1 MFQVRKNGKRG
12 VRLIENYN
20 SEDNKIFLNK
30 EIDISTNKRYIKL
43 GSGYCILLCPFIC
56 FFIPLTF
63 VLFMFSTIIVA
74 CLGTIIFIIIMFITF
89 SFLYQDLI
97 FIKDESNNKLNMKI
111 INSLNREKLNITM
124 NLNNIHFDC
133 HSIEDIGEYGG
144 YYFFNRLF
152 IINNLINENEI
163 DLDISNIQTI
173 PKKFFYIFNNVTS
186 EIYKD
191 YIELKNGLNNFIN
204 ADLDYKNPLFFD
216 IDKYMNKK
224 TNSTNFYNDHTKYNI
239 KEGNLSS
246 YMKISE
252 YFFTFWLE
260 KPKTR
265 RSHFPL
271 TYIFLNYFILVIVI
285 PIIGIF
291 LRDKIFF
298 LYPACVILAFTI
310 LNLIPFLLNKLYNK
324 KIMRIDCVFSK
335 NYDRIFIGLVRRNEN
350 SYKNTFL
357 FQINN
362 IIKFE
367 LQQYNNSSKSFY
379 LKVLLKENNIS
390 QEIMF
395 IKGKKYNEL
404 EGLIYLLNEKINSKE
419 NI

>member
-1 MFQVRKNGKRG
+1 
-12 VRLIENYN
+12 
-20 SEDNKIFLNK
+20 
-30 EIDISTNKRYIKL
+30 
-43 GSGYCILLCPFIC
+43 
-56 FFIPLTF
+56 
-63 VLFMFSTIIVA
+63 
-74 CLGTIIFIIIMFITF
+74 
-89 SFLYQDLI
+89 
-97 FIKDESNNKLNMKI
+97 MKI
-111 INSLNREKLNITM
+111 INSLNRVKFNITM

-204 ADLDYKNPLFFD
+204 ADLDYKNPLFFG

-252 YFFTFWLE
+252 YFFIFWLE
-260 KPKTR
+260 RPKTR

-271 TYIFLNYFILVIVI
+271 TIFKLFYF
-285 PIIGIF
+285 GN
-291 LRDKIFF
+291 
-298 LYPACVILAFTI
+298 C
-310 LNLIPFLLNKLYNK
+310 
-324 KIMRIDCVFSK
+324 
-335 NYDRIFIGLVRRNEN
+335 N
-350 SYKNTFL
+350 SYYWYFFKR
-357 FQINN
+357 
-362 IIKFE
+362 
-367 LQQYNNSSKSFY
+367 
-379 LKVLLKENNIS
+379 
-390 QEIMF
+390 
-395 IKGKKYNEL
+395 
-404 EGLIYLLNEKINSKE
+404 
-419 NI
+419 

>member
-1 MFQVRKNGKRG
+1 M
-12 VRLIENYN
+12 
-20 SEDNKIFLNK
+20 
-30 EIDISTNKRYIKL
+30 
-43 GSGYCILLCPFIC
+43 LL
-56 FFIPLTF
+56 
-63 VLFMFSTIIVA
+63 
-74 CLGTIIFIIIMFITF
+74 
-89 SFLYQDLI
+89 Q
-97 FIKDESNNKLNMKI
+97 
-111 INSLNREKLNITM
+111 
-124 NLNNIHFDC
+124 
-133 HSIEDIGEYGG
+133 
-144 YYFFNRLF
+144 
-152 IINNLINENEI
+152 
-163 DLDISNIQTI
+163 
-173 PKKFFYIFNNVTS
+173 
-186 EIYKD
+186 IYKD

-224 TNSTNFYNDHTKYNI
+224 TNTTNFYNDHTKYNI

-260 KPKTR
+260 RPKTR

-285 PIIGIF
+285 PVIGIF

-357 FQINN
+357 FQTNN

-390 QEIMF
+390 QDIF
-395 IKGKKYNEL
+395 LIKGKKYNEL